1 VVYSNIVDA
10 VRQVLRG
17 CESRDPFEVCR
28 RLGIILVPT
37 SFGAEPTSI
46 KGFFLEHRRV
56 RTILYN
62 CDLPPII
69 QRIIVAHE
77 LGHAVLHRNSS
88 HNFTD
93 IGLYDESSICEK
105 EANMFSAEF
114 LLGDAEVIN
123 VLNNDCTFFA
133 AAAMLM
139 VPVELLDFKFRMM
152 KKKGCHVT
160 VSPIMAKNNFLR
172 DIEIPACCDDY
183 ES

>member
-1 VVYSNIVDA
+1 MDYSYIVDA
-10 VRQVLRG
+10 VRKVLKVDG
-17 CESRDPFEVCR
+17 ARDPFQVCHM
-28 RLGIILVPT
+28 LDIKLVPM
-37 SFGAEPTSI
+37 SFGTEPTSI

-62 CDLPPII
+62 TDLPTMI
-69 QRIIVAHE
+69 QRIIIAHE

-105 EANMFSAEF
+105 EANMFAAEF
-114 LLGDAEVIN
+114 LLDDDEVIN

-152 KKKGCHVT
+152 KKKGYHVT
-160 VSPIMAKNNFLR
+160 VSPIIAKNNFLR
-172 DIEIPACCDDY
+172 DIEIPAFCDDFG
-183 ES
+183 S